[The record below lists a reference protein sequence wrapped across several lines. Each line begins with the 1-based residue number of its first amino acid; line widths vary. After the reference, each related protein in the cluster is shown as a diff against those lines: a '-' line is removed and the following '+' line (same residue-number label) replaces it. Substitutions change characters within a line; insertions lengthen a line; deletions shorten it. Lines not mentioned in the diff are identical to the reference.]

1 MNYKTYF
8 YRLGGIM
15 ILLWIAMLVILHSQ
29 LNLLGLTLIAF
40 TLGLRHGFDADH
52 IVAIDNIT
60 RKLTAENRPSLNT
73 GLYFALGHSTIVFIM
88 TLLIIFGAIAFKTT
102 FADMQNI
109 GAIIGTL
116 VSVTFL
122 WFTGAMNLHTLKM
135 VRNDTHQHSHQVSGV
150 MNKLFGKIFSK
161 IDSPRKMY
169 FVGFVFGLGF
179 DTATEIALLGIAATS
194 MIQGISPWY
203 VMLLPVAFASGMVI
217 TDSIDA
223 AIMTSMCR
231 WASSQK
237 ARFKIYNTII
247 ISFAFVMSITIGLIE
262 LIGLFATNSDAQN
275 LLMTI
280 VDFAGDYSEWIGVSI
295 FSSFMVIWLFSV
307 WNKQRKL
314 TAMQ

>member
-1 MNYKTYF
+1 MNYKGYF
-8 YRLGGIM
+8 YRLGGVM
-15 ILLWIAMLVILHSQ
+15 ILLWVGIMVISHSQ

-60 RKLTAENRPSLNT
+60 RKLTAEGRPSLNT
-73 GLYFALGHSTIVFIM
+73 GLYFALGHSTIVFVM

-102 FADMQNI
+102 FADMQSI

-122 WFTGAMNLHTLKM
+122 WFTGAMNLHTLKL
-135 VRNDTHQHSHQVSGV
+135 VRNDQHTHSHQASGV
-150 MNKLFGKIFSK
+150 MFKLFGRLFAK

-203 VMLLPVAFASGMVI
+203 VLLLPIAFASGMVI

-231 WASSQK
+231 WASAQQ

-247 ISFAFVMSITIGLIE
+247 ILFAFVMSVTIGLIE
-262 LIGLFATNSDAQN
+262 LIGLLTTNSDAQN
-275 LLMTI
+275 FVMSI
-280 VDFAGDYSEWIGVSI
+280 VNFAGDYSEWIGLSI
-295 FSSFMVIWLFSV
+295 LTSFMVIWGISL

-314 TAMQ
+314 TTTA